1 MRRFKEYLKLLL
13 VAVFPGM
20 IKKRS
25 YRLLER
31 ISWNSP
37 PMKRPKYY

>member
-25 YRLLER
+25 YRLLKKNQLEQ
-31 ISWNSP
+31 P
-37 PMKRPKYY
+37 PR